1 MNGAPRMKMIRTLL
15 ANRRIQWFLAIC
27 FGIVVIAAWFAWKS
41 GVDLVVLK
49 SAWDR
54 CNAYLKDH
62 PAALFWAIV
71 FLPAL
76 PIPTSALLITA
87 GLVWH
92 DRPVMACL
100 LSLLAMAMNLSWT
113 YWVAARPARGIVEKL
128 MAAGS
133 FQIPELP
140 RGDHLKLILI
150 MRLTPGFPFFVQ
162 NYVLGFLRAP
172 FFLYLWV
179 SMLCSGI
186 IGTGVVLGAVGLGG
200 GKLRWAIVGVSLIVV
215 GGIMTHF
222 IRGWLAKR
230 KSGRMKA

>member
-1 MNGAPRMKMIRTLL
+1 MEMIRKLL
-15 ANRRIQWFLAIC
+15 ADGRVRLGLAA
-27 FGIVVIAAWFAWKS
+27 GVGLTAVALWFAWRS
-41 GVDLVVLK
+41 GVDLDQLK
-49 SAWDR
+49 GWWTN
-54 CNAYLKDH
+54 CEGYLAAH
-62 PAALFWAIV
+62 PAALFWGIV

-100 LSLLAMAMNLSWT
+100 VCLLAMALNLSWT
-113 YWVAARPARGIVEKL
+113 YWMAARPARGIVEKL

-133 FQIPELP
+133 IRIPDLP

-162 NYVLGFLRAP
+162 NYVLGFMRAP
-172 FFLYLWV
+172 FLLYLWV
-179 SMLCSGI
+179 SLLCSGI

-200 GKLRWAIVGVSLIVV
+200 GKLRWAILGVSLIVV
-215 GGIMTHF
+215 GGIFTHL
-222 IRGWLAKR
+222 IRGWLGKR
-230 KSGRMKA
+230 RRVIGDQ